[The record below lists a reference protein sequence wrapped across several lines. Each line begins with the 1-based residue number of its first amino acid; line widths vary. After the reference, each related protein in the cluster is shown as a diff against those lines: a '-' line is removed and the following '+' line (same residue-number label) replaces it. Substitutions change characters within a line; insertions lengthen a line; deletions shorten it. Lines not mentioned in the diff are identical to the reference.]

1 MVAVGVCIPGIDRCE
16 TEHFARLSTLWAERW
31 IPMMRTRV
39 KSHLFSISFHHY
51 RRRRRCT
58 ASLLQL
64 RRQQI
69 VRTRQI
75 SQYRY
80 SWATM
85 DSLSLSRCKRICLL
99 SEWIAEVGALSPS
112 KHWTKAIFSHL
123 RSLTENNQ
131 THVSVLNGGA
141 VEKIEL
147 ISKISKKNFR
157 NFRCSFHCHTQL
169 HTMVHTQMRLMDL
182 LEARD
187 HMCNVQ
193 NWRCIVMCV
202 SWVRLKNPKK
212 MSDEGKK
219 MDFQQNEK
227 RGRMQSFK

>member
-1 MVAVGVCIPGIDRCE
+1 
-16 TEHFARLSTLWAERW
+16 
-31 IPMMRTRV
+31 
-39 KSHLFSISFHHY
+39 
-51 RRRRRCT
+51 
-58 ASLLQL
+58 
-64 RRQQI
+64 
-69 VRTRQI
+69 
-75 SQYRY
+75 
-80 SWATM
+80 M
-85 DSLSLSRCKRICLL
+85 DSLSLSQRKRICLL

-131 THVSVLNGGA
+131 TLCATCVKWRRRGKYWINAQNKGKKTSGILVVLSIATHNCKSVYEMAHN
-141 VEKIEL
+141 
-147 ISKISKKNFR
+147 
-157 NFRCSFHCHTQL
+157 
-169 HTMVHTQMRLMDL
+169 QMRLMDL